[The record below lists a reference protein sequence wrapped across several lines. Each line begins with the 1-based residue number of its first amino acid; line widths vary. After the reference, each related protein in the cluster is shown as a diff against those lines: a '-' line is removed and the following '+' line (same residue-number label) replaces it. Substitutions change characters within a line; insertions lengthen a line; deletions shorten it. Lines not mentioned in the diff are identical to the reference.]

1 MSALLLIAALAVAC
15 AVLVI
20 VYAVLDE
27 IDRDSEAA
35 ASDLIEEMRAVANRA
50 RQMNRRMS

>member
-15 AVLVI
+15 AVLVV
-20 VYAVLDE
+20 VYVALNE
-27 IDRDSEAA
+27 IDRSSEAA
-35 ASDLIEEMRAVANRA
+35 TSDLIEEMRAVAERA